1 MVLFDQLRISDDG
14 KKMFIN
20 AHVNRAEEFK
30 DRYIKSI
37 TILTADKV
45 SETNPWNTSESAEY
59 IYREAFDEEG
69 GSVIIKD
76 TVKGHYANFTALEQ
90 ALPTI
95 QPSEDDLFILDT
107 SEDYYESEGGEEQ
120 DGYDTPTVMRFMN
133 SPVFIW
139 EATEASVGD
148 VYKLN
153 NTLLVAKEDGWYNL
167 YGAKQINLVIT
178 PEKTTPLFTKTN
190 FSSDL
195 FFVYIEM
202 SGTPDECIPCYIS
215 SDYTLGVTFDENLL
229 YQKVMQFTKDLA
241 DACNIPVGFTDFI
254 LLWNAFKA
262 SIETEH
268 YSPAIKYYN
277 MLFDKGIF
285 GAGINKNSKRCGC
298 NG

>member
-59 IYREAFDEEG
+59 IYREVFGEEG
-69 GSVIIKD
+69 ESVIIKD
-76 TVKGHYANFTALEQ
+76 TVKGHYSNFTALEQ
-90 ALPTI
+90 DLPTI
-95 QPSEDDLFILDT
+95 QPTENDLFLLDT
-107 SEDYYESEGGEEQ
+107 SNDYYESEGGAEQ
-120 DGYDTPTVMRFMN
+120 SGYDAPTVMRFIN
-133 SPVFIW
+133 APDFTW
-139 EATEASVGD
+139 EATEASIGD

-153 NTLLVAKEDGWYNL
+153 NTLLVAKEDGWHNL
-167 YGAKQINLVIT
+167 YGAKEINLVIT

-202 SGTPDECIPCYIS
+202 SGTPDECIPCYMS

-229 YQKVMQFTKDLA
+229 YQQTMQFIKGLA
-241 DACNIPVGFTDFI
+241 DDCNISKEFIDFT
-254 LLWNAFKA
+254 LKWNAFKA
-262 SIETEH
+262 AIETEH
-268 YSPAIKYYN
+268 YIPAIDLWK
-277 MLFDKGIF
+277 MLFSNGY
-285 GAGINKNSKRCGC
+285 GTNINKVKPCGC
-298 NG
+298 HG